1 MKRIK
6 TYVKYLDE
14 KLNNGIPVGHT
25 VLVCGSTGTM
35 KSSFSFYMLYNLA
48 KNDGIK
54 SVYISL
60 EQKKKDLLEHMSS
73 MGVNINDVKDYIRI
87 ETLSDLRKESKKLTM
102 GMNWPAITL
111 DHIKQLKE
119 KEFDIVVVD
128 SFNALCA
135 LSKTNY
141 SRVDLMEFFEGLK
154 NLGLTAFLIYET
166 PKKSE
171 FVWQGVEE
179 FLADGIINLTMERRG
194 ETVTRH
200 LNIVKMRKTKH
211 ATDYFPLLIDEE
223 GFGIVAK

>member
-1 MKRIK
+1 LERIK

-14 KLNNGIPVGHT
+14 KLNDGIPVGHT
-25 VLVCGSTGTM
+25 VLVRGSTGTM

-54 SVYISL
+54 SMYISL
-60 EQKKKDLLEHMSS
+60 EQKKNDLLEHMSN
-73 MGVNINDVKDYIRI
+73 MGVNIDDVKDYIAI

-111 DHIKQLKE
+111 DYIKQLKE
-119 KEFDIVVVD
+119 KGFDIVVID

-135 LSKTNY
+135 LSKTDY

-166 PKKSE
+166 PKGE
-171 FVWQGVEE
+171 FIGHGIEE

-211 ATDYFPLLIDEE
+211 ATDYFPLLVDEE
-223 GFGIVAK
+223 GFKIVAK

>member
-1 MKRIK
+1 MERIK

-14 KLNNGIPVGHT
+14 KLNDGIPVGHT
-25 VLVCGSTGTM
+25 VLVRGSTGTM

-54 SVYISL
+54 SMYISL
-60 EQKKKDLLEHMSS
+60 EQKKNDLLEHMSN
-73 MGVNINDVKDYIRI
+73 MGVNIDDVKDYIAI

-111 DHIKQLKE
+111 DYIKQLKE
-119 KEFDIVVVD
+119 KGFDIVVID

-135 LSKTNY
+135 LSKTDY

-166 PKKSE
+166 PKGE
-171 FVWQGVEE
+171 FIGHGIEE

-211 ATDYFPLLIDEE
+211 ATDYFPLLVDEE
-223 GFGIVAK
+223 GFKIVAK